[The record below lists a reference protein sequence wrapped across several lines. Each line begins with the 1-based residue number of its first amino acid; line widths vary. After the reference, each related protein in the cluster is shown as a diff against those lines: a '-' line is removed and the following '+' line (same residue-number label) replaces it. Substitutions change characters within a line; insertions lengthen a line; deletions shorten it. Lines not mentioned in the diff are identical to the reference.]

1 MKFICVG
8 VIIGSLSVLANA
20 STDLSTIK
28 NARQQVEISGVSINH
43 QTGRTGV
50 SVPLPTGH
58 CSATN
63 SSVGTGV
70 SCATEN
76 FSISQNHITFKI
88 FGQEINLTK

>member
-1 MKFICVG
+1 MKLIFATALCFAMPAYAYV
-8 VIIGSLSVLANA
+8 
-20 STDLSTIK
+20 DLSTVK
-28 NARQQVEISGVSINH
+28 NARQQVEIAGVDISYQN
-43 QTGRTGV
+43 GRTGV

-88 FGQEINLTK
+88 FGQEINLAK